1 MGGEGPTAYEVLL
14 EAALRGQS
22 FHFARQDVVE
32 EMWRVVQPL
41 IDAPSPVE
49 AYEPGTW
56 GPKAADD
63 LTRDHGGWRDPW
75 LP

>member
-1 MGGEGPTAYEVLL
+1 M
-14 EAALRGQS
+14 AALHGES
-22 FHFARQDVVE
+22 YHFARQDVVE

-41 IDAPSPVE
+41 IDAPPPVE
-49 AYEPGTW
+49 TYEPGTW
-56 GPKAADD
+56 GPEAADA